1 MAVDFLSA
9 PAKYMIKR
17 ILENEDLERQA
28 LTWQQLGCKM
38 GLNISEA
45 RIWCLMG
52 TMDYDKYLA
61 YQQGCQ

>member
-1 MAVDFLSA
+1 
-9 PAKYMIKR
+9 MIKR